1 MERRSTE
8 IDQANQNGSQVR
20 KVGLPPPVKRGE
32 DMETEINIIDADKIG
47 SATSPLNLGR
57 TVAVVPSS
65 RIPRA
70 GDVVVVSALTDS
82 ATYNMLELPTG
93 RLAKINPGDVLIGVL
108 GRRRALKG
116 FVGDVP
122 ATVNA
127 GDQLHLLNM
136 GGVIGSCT
144 GHHSS
149 LSDAIQVEV
158 IGLASDEHGRVLNIA
173 DAALPLRTSLGETA
187 PLVIIAGT
195 CMNSGKTYAATELIK
210 QATRAGLQVAAAKLS
225 GIACLR
231 DTLNMADHGATAIA
245 SFLDC
250 GLPSTV
256 GATDL
261 ASVAK
266 TIISRLNESSPD
278 LIVIELGD
286 GLLGGYSVES
296 VFADKELRGATA
308 GLVFC
313 ATDYVGAWGGIQLLR
328 QRGIEIDAMAGSVT
342 DSQMGED
349 FIESEFGVP
358 AANARRNGARLFKLL
373 EPKVAAFGI
382 RVSSSESVISQDDNL
397 EKSEVPVG
405 GLR

>member
-1 MERRSTE
+1 MAAQPQGYKKSAEGQRPSAHQTAEPLVFLRGGEMLE
-8 IDQANQNGSQVR
+8 IDSNNG
-20 KVGLPPPVKRGE
+20 L
-32 DMETEINIIDADKIG
+32 ETQTIDADKIG

-57 TVAVVPSS
+57 TVAVVPASES
-65 RIPRA
+65 PRA
-70 GDVVVVSALTDS
+70 GDVVVARALTDS

-149 LSDAIQVEV
+149 LSDAIKVEV
-158 IGLASDEHGRVLNIA
+158 IGLVSDEQGRVLNIA
-173 DAALPLRTSLGETA
+173 DAALPPRTSLGETA
-187 PLVIIAGT
+187 PLIIIAGT

-210 QATRAGLQVAAAKLS
+210 QATRAGLRVAAAKLS

-231 DTLNMADHGATAIA
+231 DTLNMADHGAIAIA

-256 GATDL
+256 GATNL

-266 TIISRLNESSPD
+266 TIISHLNESTPD

-296 VFADKELRGATA
+296 VFEDMELRAATA

-313 ATDYVGAWGGIQLLR
+313 ASDYVGAWGGIELLR
-328 QRGIEIDAMAGSVT
+328 RRGIEIDVIAGSVT
-342 DSQMGED
+342 DSQMGQD
-349 FIESEFGVP
+349 FIEQEFGVP
-358 AANARRNGARLFKLL
+358 AANARRNGAQLFQLIRLKL
-373 EPKVAAFGI
+373 EAACST
-382 RVSSSESVISQDDNL
+382 VSF
-397 EKSEVPVG
+397 
-405 GLR
+405 

>member
-1 MERRSTE
+1 MNTE
-8 IDQANQNGSQVR
+8 IH
-20 KVGLPPPVKRGE
+20 
-32 DMETEINIIDADKIG
+32 IIDADKIG
-47 SATSPLNLGR
+47 SATSPLGLGR

-65 RIPRA
+65 QSPRS
-70 GDVVVVSALTDS
+70 GDVVVVRALTDS

-122 ATVNA
+122 VTVNA

-149 LSDAIQVEV
+149 LSDAIKVEV
-158 IGLASDEHGRVLNIA
+158 IGLAANDAAGILNIA
-173 DAALPLRTSLGETA
+173 DAALPPVTSLGETA
-187 PLVIIAGT
+187 PLVLIAGT

-210 QATRAGLQVAAAKLS
+210 QATRAGMQVAAAKLS

-231 DTLNMADHGATAIA
+231 DTLNMADHGAIAIA

-256 GATDL
+256 DAGDL
-261 ASVAK
+261 APVAK
-266 TIISRLNESSPD
+266 TIITKLNESSPD

-286 GLLGGYSVES
+286 GILGGYSVES
-296 VFADKELRGATA
+296 IFDDAELRAATA
-308 GLVFC
+308 ALIFC
-313 ATDYVGAWGGIQLLR
+313 ASDYVGAWGGIELFR
-328 QRGIEIDAMAGSVT
+328 RRGITVDLIAGSVT
-342 DSQMGED
+342 DSQMGQDYVER
-349 FIESEFGVP
+349 EFGVP
-358 AANARRNGARLFKLL
+358 AANARRDGALLFQRISSKL
-373 EPKVAAFGI
+373 EAAKVTA
-382 RVSSSESVISQDDNL
+382 
-397 EKSEVPVG
+397 
-405 GLR
+405 